1 MTQDKSYRGVEFHV
15 HPMRLAWQKL
25 RPSQALSTGARSL
38 QFCTRSAPRVDG
50 NPKWVAIKP
59 LLSGI
64 CGSDLSLLRARSSPY
79 LAPLTSWPAV
89 LGHEVVGEIATPDA
103 PWPLG
108 TRVVIDPSLACEAR
122 GLPLCLACARG
133 EPDECANRHDSD
145 LGAGMLLGYHR
156 DLPGGW
162 STTMWAPVKQIFPI
176 PYAMKTRRAVL
187 VEPAAIVLQGLSR
200 VFRLAA
206 DSRVLVLGAGTVGLL
221 TVWLLKET
229 HGTPHISVHA
239 RYPHQARMAS
249 QLGAATVYQDNGN
262 AGFVTNSKLRAIVG
276 TPYPTQFNGWPY
288 LPYGFDLIVD
298 TIGSQTSFYE
308 AATLVRPGGQILLLG
323 GAGRMSVDFAPIWS
337 RRITL
342 LGSFGYGHAA
352 VSDASTT
359 FQSVINRLHETTLPI
374 ENLVTHAIPLNRYE
388 DAFKLLGNHEPT
400 IKVALSSPTPSV

>member
-1 MTQDKSYRGVEFHV
+1 MIEDHSYRGLEFHL

-25 RPSQALSTGARSL
+25 RPSQALSIGLRSL
-38 QFCTRSAPRVDG
+38 QYCSRPAPRVDG
-50 NPKWVAIKP
+50 NPQWVAIKP

-89 LGHEVVGEIATPDA
+89 LGHEVVGEIATSDA

-122 GLPLCLACARG
+122 GLPPCLACARG

-156 DLPGGW
+156 ALPGGW

-187 VEPAAIVLQGLSR
+187 AEPAAIVLQGLSR
-200 VFRLAA
+200 VPRPGP
-206 DSRVLVLGAGTVGLL
+206 DSKVLVLGAGTVGLL
-221 TVWLLKET
+221 TVWLLKDT
-229 HGTPHISVHA
+229 LGTPHISVHA

-249 QLGAATVYQDNGN
+249 QLGAATVYQDQGDSR
-262 AGFVTNSKLRAIVG
+262 FVPHANLRVVTG

-298 TIGSQTSFYE
+298 TVGSQTSFCE
-308 AATLVRPGGQILLLG
+308 AGTLVRPGGQILLLG
-323 GAGRMSVDFAPIWS
+323 GAGRMSVDLTPIWS

-352 VSDASTT
+352 ISDASAT

-374 ENLVTHAIPLNRYE
+374 ENLVTHAVPLNRYA
-388 DAFKLLGNHEPT
+388 DAFRLLRHHEST
-400 IKVALSSPTPSV
+400 IKVALSPPNPVV